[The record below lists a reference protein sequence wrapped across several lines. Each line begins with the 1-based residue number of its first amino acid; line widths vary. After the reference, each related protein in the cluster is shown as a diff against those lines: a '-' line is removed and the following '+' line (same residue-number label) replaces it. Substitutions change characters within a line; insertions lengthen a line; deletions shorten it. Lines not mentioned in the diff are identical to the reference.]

1 MKPVREPLTELGY
14 ARRLVAKHG
23 KTLRYVVP
31 WKQWLCWDGT
41 RWAPDADGQ
50 VYRHAKV
57 IARQVH
63 TVILED
69 PHADK
74 DVVRAAKRAESN
86 AGVNG
91 ALTLAS
97 TEPGIAVVPEQ
108 LDAHPFLLNVRNGV
122 VDLRTG
128 HLGPHDPELMLTKIT
143 RGAYLP
149 GATAPVFSRFLEEI
163 QPDKGMRRFIRRLLG
178 HTLQGK
184 VTAHILPIFWGDGA
198 NGKSTLMDAV
208 MHAAGEYADAADP
221 DLLRERTFDAHPTGV
236 ADLFGRRLVL
246 LHESDA
252 GVRLAEGTV
261 KRLTGGDRLKARRMR
276 EDFWS
281 FNPSHTFIMLT
292 NHKPVVGGKDE
303 GIWRRLKLVPFAT
316 VIAAEK
322 RDEGLGAKLADEADA
337 ILTWLVDGYLDQWD
351 NGLGEPEAVTR
362 ATEAYRAES
371 DPLGRFLGAL
381 CMLMASAHVG
391 SSALFKAYEKWCQTE
406 REDAG
411 TPTAFGNALKARGFE
426 SYKSHGTMH
435 WRGIGLYADDDGGR
449 VGET

>member
-1 MKPVREPLTELGY
+1 MRQEPLTELGY

-31 WKQWLCWDGT
+31 WKQWLRWDGT
-41 RWAPDADGQ
+41 RWAPDADGH
-50 VYRHAKV
+50 VFRCAKV

-63 TVILED
+63 TAILAD
-69 PHADK
+69 PDADK
-74 DVVRAAKRAESN
+74 VTIGAAKKAESN
-86 AGVNG
+86 SGVNG

-108 LDAHPFLLNVRNGV
+108 LDAHPFLLNAANGV

-128 HLGPHDPELMLTKIT
+128 NLGPHDPELMLTKIT
-143 RGAYLP
+143 RGAYVP
-149 GATAPVFSRFLEEI
+149 GTAAPTFGRFLEEI
-163 QPDKGMRRFIRRLLG
+163 QPDEGMRDFIRSLLG

-184 VTAHILPIFWGDGA
+184 VTAHILPIFFGDGA

-208 MHAAGEYADAADP
+208 MNAAGDYADAGDP
-221 DLLRERTFDAHPTGV
+221 DLLRARTFDAHPTGI

-281 FNPSHTFIMLT
+281 FNPSHTFVMLT
-292 NHKPVVGGKDE
+292 NHKPIVGGTDE
-303 GIWRRLKLVPFAT
+303 GIWRRLKLIPFAT
-316 VIAAEK
+316 VIPAEK
-322 RDEGLGAKLADEADA
+322 RDEGLGAKLAGEADA
-337 ILTWLVDGYLDQWD
+337 ILTWLVGGYLDWRD
-351 NGLGEPEAVTR
+351 NGFGEPGAVTEATR
-362 ATEAYRAES
+362 AFRAES

-391 SSALFKAYEKWCQTE
+391 STQLFRAYEKWCQAE

-411 TPTAFGNALKARGFE
+411 TPTAFANALKARGYE
-426 SYKSHGTMH
+426 SYKSHGTMQ
-435 WRGIGLYADDDGGR
+435 WRGIGLYAPDDDGGR